1 MKYMLDTNICI
12 YAMKQ
17 QPVSV
22 LNEIHRNI
30 DEGLCISTITLAELT
45 KGIEKSSMQKKNT
58 LALLEFLT
66 ALEIIAFDAD
76 AAYEYGKI
84 CAYLEKRG
92 IPIGNMDML
101 IAAHARSKQLTIVT
115 NNVREFS
122 RVPDLSVENWVE

>member
-12 YAMKQ
+12 YAMKNK
-17 QPVSV
+17 PSSV
-22 LNEIHRNI
+22 LNEIHRNKNA
-30 DEGLCISTITLAELT
+30 GLSISSITLAELT
-45 KGIEKSSMQKKNT
+45 KGIEKSLKPKQNT

-66 ALEIIAFDAD
+66 VLEILSFDAN

-92 IPIGNMDML
+92 TPIGNMDML
-101 IAAHARSKQLTIVT
+101 IAAHAKSRDLTIVT

-122 RVPDLSVENWVE
+122 RVPDLMIENWAV